1 MIANEAQRVMRVR
14 TAIAALLAS
23 GAMTLLGPVSIAVA
37 APVGDNVDGARSVEA
52 GSHSRLPALG
62 QIRAVVRHSRSEL
75 RELSEMESLRLK
87 MTVDRT
93 GKALSTVSNILK
105 KQSQGIGRILGNLK

>member
-1 MIANEAQRVMRVR
+1 MIANEAQRAMRAR

-62 QIRAVVRHSRSEL
+62 QIRAVVRHSRSEI
-75 RELSEMESLRLK
+75 RELGELENGRLQ
-87 MTVDRT
+87 MTLERT
-93 GKALSTVSNILK
+93 GKALSTISSIAK
-105 KQSQGIGRILGNLK
+105 KQSDSLGQILGNLK